1 MQNWLCLEFKIVF
14 IFPCNLKT
22 LFFCLLV
29 CHIHS
34 VQRLQDGASRCG
46 YIPFHCR
53 APSGFYKSG
62 NSSILASFLSWFI
75 YYLSLFHFIH
85 SFFLS
90 GVVIEMWGLLEEY
103 SLSLFL
109 IVLLLIFPSVFYL
122 LIFSPQYSL
131 VKPSLIPNITIW
143 IS

>member
-1 MQNWLCLEFKIVF
+1 MQNRLCLEFKIVF

-85 SFFLS
+85 SFFLELLLLRC
-90 GVVIEMWGLLEEY
+90 GVFWKNILSPFF
-103 SLSLFL
+103 SLCFSLFFHL
-109 IVLLLIFPSVFYL
+109 FFICLFFPLNILL
-122 LIFSPQYSL
+122 
-131 VKPSLIPNITIW
+131 
-143 IS
+143 